1 MIMVGSKAPDFTAKA
16 FYKGEFTEVSLSD
29 YAGRWVVLF
38 FYSGDFTFVSTTEL
52 ASIASKHEEFR
63 KNGTEVLFISV
74 DSINVHKML
83 NENEL
88 SKMISTEMPFPMV
101 SDHDGIIG
109 RKYQIYN
116 ESTGLD
122 SRARFII
129 DPDGIVESFEVLP
142 NSVGRN
148 VEEILRQIEAYKL
161 VRRTGASEVAPSGW
175 RPGKKT
181 LKPSPELVGY
191 VWKEWSV
198 DMAFDEIKEEKPNA
212 KKEQPEA
219 KPAETKKSK

>member
-1 MIMVGSKAPDFTAKA
+1 MIMVGNKAPDFKAKA
-16 FYKGEFTEVSLSD
+16 FYNGDFTEVNLSD
-29 YAGRWVVLF
+29 YTGKWVVLF

-52 ASIASKHEEFR
+52 ASIASKQKEFR
-63 KNGTEVLFISV
+63 ANGTEVLFISV

-83 NENEL
+83 NETEL
-88 SKMISTEMPFPMV
+88 SKMIDGDVPFPMV

-116 ESTGLD
+116 EETGLD

-129 DPDGIVESFEVLP
+129 DPDGIIESFEVLP

-148 VEEILRQIEAYKL
+148 IEEILRQIEAYKL
-161 VRRTGASEVAPSGW
+161 VRRTGAAEVAPSGW
-175 RPGKKT
+175 HPGKKT

-198 DMAFDEIKEEKPNA
+198 DMAFEEPTEDKTKDKKEE
-212 KKEQPEA
+212 
-219 KPAETKKSK
+219 PAEKSKKSK